1 MNYELKGLVLLS
13 ALSLASCL
21 KEGRYDTNYVLR
33 PQVQTQSVDTAEP
46 LAGVVAYAYDVDTL
60 DWGIAS
66 YADAEAGII
75 SRKDDPTQQLTEPA
89 VRAVPYDG
97 TLGIPETPDT
107 PESPESPDGDETPT
121 VDVSTWLQMPFGRS
135 ARMVVAVDPAHRLY
149 GYTMQRPQLN
159 LPQLYVSVVFQ
170 TWKEGTSY
178 KNGAWSFYNEFYTPP
193 VVLKAYYRPAL
204 QTEEGGEETAFTSS
218 SQIKAY
224 AYVADT
230 TDWRIASYADAAAG
244 VITRKESDETRD
256 KPNFT
261 AYFER
266 SSGLWGM
273 EVTDTPLMAVVVD
286 VANRIY
292 AYTKL
297 VPDLAGPSPTWPVVF
312 RLWRTEARYEENGWQ
327 VVNET
332 DIPNS

>member
-1 MNYELKGLVLLS
+1 MKRYLHILVVS
-13 ALSLASCL
+13 AALSFVSCL
-21 KEGRYDTNYVLR
+21 KEGKYDTTYILR

-60 DWGIAS
+60 DWGVAS
-66 YADAEAGII
+66 YADAAAGII
-75 SRKDDPTQQLTEPA
+75 TRKDDPTQQLTEPA

-97 TLGIPETPDT
+97 TAGT
-107 PESPESPDGDETPT
+107 PELPDGSDEDSATGTPT
-121 VDVSTWLQMPFGRS
+121 ADVSTWLQMPFGRS
-135 ARMVVAVDPAHRLY
+135 ARMVVAVDPANRLY
-149 GYTMQRPQLN
+149 GYTMQRPQPN
-159 LPQLYVSVVFQ
+159 LPRLYVSVVFQ
-170 TWKEGTSY
+170 TWKEGKAY
-178 KNGAWSFYNEFYTPP
+178 KSGTWSFYNEFYTPP

-230 TDWRIASYADAAAG
+230 TEWRIASYADAAAG
-244 VITRKESDETRD
+244 VITRKESTETRD

-266 SSGLWGM
+266 GSGLWGM

-292 AYTKL
+292 AYTKF

-312 RLWRTEARYEENGWQ
+312 RTWRPEAQYKDDGWQ
-327 VVNET
+327 VVNESKNNE
-332 DIPNS
+332 D